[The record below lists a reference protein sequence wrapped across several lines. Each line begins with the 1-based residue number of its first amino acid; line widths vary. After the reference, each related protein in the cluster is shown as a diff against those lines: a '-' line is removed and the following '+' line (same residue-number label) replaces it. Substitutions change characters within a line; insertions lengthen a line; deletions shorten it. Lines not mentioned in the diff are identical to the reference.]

1 MSVWSSQFDD
11 TQQTRNTQPKEGGA
25 VSEPR
30 PEKVAIVDEIR
41 DRVGSAD
48 AVMVTE
54 YRGLTVSDLATLR
67 LAMRPAGGTYK
78 VYKNTLARRAIV
90 EDQPELAELLIGP
103 TAITFIDQTPEGEN
117 GDVIAVAKALKDF
130 AKSKPELIVK
140 GGLFEGS
147 FIDAD
152 GLNAL
157 AEIEPREVLL
167 AKFAGLLAAPMQRM
181 AGLLQAV
188 PRDFA
193 YGLKA
198 LIDIGGAP
206 GAPADAPATA
216 EEAAEAAPVV
226 EDTPADEASDAPAP
240 ADEVADAA
248 PSAEDTPA
256 ASEEAAAPEETASA
270 DAEQNEE
277 S

>member
-1 MSVWSSQFDD
+1 M
-11 TQQTRNTQPKEGGA
+11 
-25 VSEPR
+25 SEPR
-30 PEKVAIVDEIR
+30 PDKVAIVDEIR
-41 DRVGSAD
+41 DRVGAAD
-48 AVMVTE
+48 AVVVTE

-67 LAMRPAGGTYK
+67 LAMRPSGGTYK
-78 VYKNTLARRAIV
+78 VYKNTLARRAIAD
-90 EDQPELAELLIGP
+90 DQPELAELLIGP
-103 TAITFIDQTPEGEN
+103 TALTFIDQTPEGET
-117 GDVIAVAKALKDF
+117 GDVVAVAKALKDF
-130 AKSKPELIVK
+130 AKNKPELIVK
-140 GGLFEGS
+140 GGLFEGN
-147 FIDAD
+147 FIGAD
-152 GLNAL
+152 GLKAL

-216 EEAAEAAPVV
+216 DEAADAAPTA
-226 EDTPADEASDAPAP
+226 EDTPSDEASDAPAP
-240 ADEVADAA
+240 ADEAADAA
-248 PSAEDTPA
+248 PTEQDTGSADAEL
-256 ASEEAAAPEETASA
+256 PEETASA
-270 DAEQNEE
+270 DAEQTEE

>member
-1 MSVWSSQFDD
+1 M
-11 TQQTRNTQPKEGGA
+11 
-25 VSEPR
+25 SEPR
-30 PEKVAIVDEIR
+30 PDKVATVDEIR

-67 LAMRPAGGTYK
+67 LSMRPAGGTYK
-78 VYKNTLARRAIV
+78 VYKNTLARRAIA
-90 EDQPELAELLIGP
+90 ENQPELAELLSGP
-103 TAITFIDQTPEGEN
+103 TALTFIDQTPEGSN
-117 GDVIAVAKALKDF
+117 GDVVAVAKALKDF

-140 GGLFEGS
+140 GGLFEGN
-147 FIDAD
+147 FIDAA

-216 EEAAEAAPVV
+216 EEAADAAPSV
-226 EDTPADEASDAPAP
+226 EDTPAAEASDAPAP
-240 ADEVADAA
+240 ADEAADAA
-248 PSAEDTPA
+248 PAAEDTPA